1 GGRGGGLG
9 GVGRPAGVLRG
20 AARLGGG
27 LGGGGERAANE
38 RAKEQ
43 MRRLD
48 RARRDQE
55 AALERLAQA
64 RRERQLAERLDAIH
78 LNRAAVVK
86 GRFDARPNAERA
98 DRQYEAAFREAG
110 FGRVGDDR
118 AAVAARIEASTV
130 RDELVAALDDWAV
143 CARRAAADQ
152 NRERWLLLVL
162 RRADPNPAQIRQRLR
177 DPALWNDRAAL

>member
-48 RARRDQE
+48 QARRDQE
-55 AALERLAQA
+55 AALERLDRA
-64 RRERQLAERLDAIH
+64 RRERQLAGRLDAIH
-78 LNRAAVVK
+78 LNRAAVVG
-86 GRFDARPNAERA
+86 GRFHPRPNAERA
-98 DRQYEAAFREAG
+98 DREYEAAFREAG
-110 FGRVGDDR
+110 LGPGGD
-118 AAVAARIEASTV
+118 E
-130 RDELVAALDDWAV
+130 
-143 CARRAAADQ
+143 
-152 NRERWLLLVL
+152 
-162 RRADPNPAQIRQRLR
+162 PA
-177 DPALWNDRAAL
+177 